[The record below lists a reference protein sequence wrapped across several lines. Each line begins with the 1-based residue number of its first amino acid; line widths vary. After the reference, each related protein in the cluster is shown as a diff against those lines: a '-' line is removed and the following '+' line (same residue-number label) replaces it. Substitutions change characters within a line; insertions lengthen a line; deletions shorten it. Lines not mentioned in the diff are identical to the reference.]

1 MRAFACVTGV
11 VDSGQPEVV
20 DAVAAV
26 YGQSFRR
33 LVGVV
38 ALAADS
44 RSDAEECVQE
54 AFVRLLGK
62 WSTVSTYDDPE
73 AWVRHV
79 AFRLLSNRRRNARA
93 ALRGLVRHGPP
104 ADGRAPDGDRLDV
117 AAALADL
124 PLSQRQV
131 VVLHHLLGYS
141 IVEVSDVLRVPAG
154 TVKSRLARGHA
165 ALAPLLTEESR
176 HA

>member
-1 MRAFACVTGV
+1 M
-11 VDSGQPEVV
+11 
-20 DAVAAV
+20 AAV
-26 YGQSFRR
+26 YGRSFCR

-38 ALAADS
+38 GLAADS
-44 RSDAEECVQE
+44 PSDAEECVQE
-54 AFVRLLGK
+54 AFLRLLGK
-62 WSTVSTYDDPE
+62 WSTVSTYEDPE